1 MSTLAI
7 DGSDRAPGIDGSDPV
22 PESRLSTAVR
32 FADLAVLAA
41 ALPVFVLADLPMAG
55 YAVCAAAWILA
66 SAIQLAA
73 DRHVKRSL
81 ARGSR
86 NSALGTLAAATLGRV
101 WLVALAI
108 LLVGLSDRESGLA
121 AAVLAAVL
129 VTVHLAGIAIGR
141 LMSSDDERAVSAR
154 LSKGGGGRG
163 I

>member
-1 MSTLAI
+1 
-7 DGSDRAPGIDGSDPV
+7 
-22 PESRLSTAVR
+22 
-32 FADLAVLAA
+32 VLAA
-41 ALPVFVLADLPMAG
+41 ALPVFLLADLPLVG
-55 YAVCAAAWILA
+55 YAVCAAAWISA

-108 LLVGLSDRESGLA
+108 LLVGLSDRGSGLA

-129 VTVHLAGIAIGR
+129 VTVHLAGMAVGR
-141 LMSSDDERAVSAR
+141 LISSGERTEVMS
-154 LSKGGGGRG
+154 
-163 I
+163 